1 MAALLQLNDRDNVR
15 IALQKMPAGS
25 EVEGLRIWMKS
36 LLGIRLPFGRLK
48 KMQLLSNMAK

>member
-25 EVEGLRIWMKS
+25 EVEGLRI
-36 LLGIRLPFGRLK
+36 LDEPFW
-48 KMQLLSNMAK
+48 A